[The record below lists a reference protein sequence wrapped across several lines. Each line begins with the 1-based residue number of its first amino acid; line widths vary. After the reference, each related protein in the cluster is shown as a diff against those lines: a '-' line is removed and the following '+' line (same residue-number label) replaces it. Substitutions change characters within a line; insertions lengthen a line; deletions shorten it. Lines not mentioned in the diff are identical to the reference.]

1 MSKIRD
7 ALRKAEGDYRDS
19 SGLGTYDR
27 PGVPHRKSEGPL
39 GLVPSL
45 SPEIL
50 AYYEAIGKQIEVSL
64 GNATSRN
71 LVFAGAVGGDGIST
85 VLSQYAEM
93 LSRRGE
99 RVLMIDGNPRHP
111 SLHRYFH
118 VPEGPGLAEFVHG
131 NASRET
137 VIHPTG
143 FANLSLVPLGVCA
156 DRSQA
161 ERITE
166 ALGEFHAALR
176 SQFDY
181 VLVDTDYVG
190 SPFFSQATVASGDG
204 VVLVLRAG
212 RTNRQVAG
220 RACDTIRRIGGQI
233 LGVVLNRRQFPI
245 PNFIYRRL

>member
-7 ALRKAEGDYRDS
+7 AMRKAQGDVRDS
-19 SGLGTYDR
+19 SGLSTYDR
-27 PGVPHRKSEGPL
+27 PGVPRAKSEGHL

-45 SPEIL
+45 SPEVL
-50 AYYEAIGKQIEVSL
+50 AYYEAIGKQIEVAL
-64 GNATSRN
+64 GSTRSRN
-71 LVFAGAVGGDGIST
+71 LVFAGAIGGDGISM

-111 SLHRYFH
+111 SLHQYFH
-118 VPEGPGLAEFVHG
+118 VPDAPGLAEFVQG
-131 NASRET
+131 TASRDA
-137 VIHPTG
+137 VVHATG
-143 FANLSLVPLGVCA
+143 FANLSLVPLGGCS

-166 ALGEFHAALR
+166 ALGEFHAAFR
-176 SQFDY
+176 DQYDY
-181 VLVDTDYVG
+181 VLIDTDYVG

-212 RTNRQVAG
+212 KTNRQIAG

-233 LGVVLNRRQFPI
+233 LGVVLNRREFPI